1 MPNKHRD
8 LNSMKKKKYATWQV
22 NLSNM
27 KLINKSKVMSRY
39 EYILELAM
47 ANTDQCLTEL
57 IELPI
62 EELEELVGW

>member
-1 MPNKHRD
+1 M
-8 LNSMKKKKYATWQV
+8 
-22 NLSNM
+22 
-27 KLINKSKVMSRY
+27 SKY